1 MPTYILREMLH
12 LPISPEEMPSY
23 GYGDYAKTE
32 IVNVAEVEADS
43 ERKAQNKFKR
53 MFPERRLRFSK
64 NSPVCTVWIMTRE
77 ELEATSN

>member
-1 MPTYILREMLH
+1 MTTYILREMIH

-32 IVNVAEVEADS
+32 IVNVAEVEAAS